1 MTAHRVW
8 TRSISSKDRDFI
20 SGNGINEVDI
30 ALSLCYYNK
39 NGVEEDMVSS
49 CSFYREI
56 GHMLKARLYSALAL
70 PPRSSRRIA
79 LQISRTGKARYSFI
93 RVTGFP
99 VIRVEP

>member
-39 NGVEEDMVSS
+39 NGVEEDMVSF

-56 GHMLKARLYSALAL
+56 GHMLEARLYSALAL

-79 LQISRTGKARYSFI
+79 SAKKPDGKS
-93 RVTGFP
+93 P
-99 VIRVEP
+99 L

>member
-1 MTAHRVW
+1 MTAHRGW

-49 CSFYREI
+49 VR
-56 GHMLKARLYSALAL
+56 MQRD
-70 PPRSSRRIA
+70 
-79 LQISRTGKARYSFI
+79 RTYAES
-93 RVTGFP
+93 P
-99 VIRVEP
+99 VIQYFGITTSEQSANCVCKKVGREKPVTA